1 MIPDDPVLPF
11 TPLEES
17 QAAADPFTQFSGWLG
32 EAVNVI
38 KPEPY
43 AMTLATSTAEGS
55 PSARMVLLRGFDERG
70 FVFYTCYESRKGRE
84 LRANARA
91 ALVFY
96 WGPLHRQ
103 VRVEGKVQVV
113 TAEESD
119 AYFHSRPRESQ
130 LAAWASAQSEV
141 VPDRATLEQRMAE
154 LEQKY
159 EAGVVPRPPQWG
171 GFRVVPEVIE
181 FWQGR
186 LYRLHDRLR
195 YTRQPDGTWRR
206 ERLAP

>member
-1 MIPDDPVLPF
+1 MIPDDPYR
-11 TPLEES
+11 PLLES
-17 QAAADPFTQFSGWLG
+17 EAAADPFTQFHLWLA
-32 EAVNVI
+32 EAVKVI
-38 KPEPY
+38 QPEPY
-43 AMTLATSTAEGS
+43 AMTLATATADGA
-55 PSARMVLLRGFDERG
+55 PSARMVLLRGCDERG
-70 FVFYTCYESRKGRE
+70 FVFFTGYDSRKGRE

-113 TAEESD
+113 TAAESD
-119 AYFHSRPRESQ
+119 DYFHSRPRESQ
-130 LAAWASAQSEV
+130 LAAWASSQSEV
-141 VPDRATLEQRMAE
+141 VPDRGTLERRMAE
-154 LEQKY
+154 FETKHA
-159 EAGVVPRPPQWG
+159 AGVVPRPPQWG

-186 LYRLHDRLR
+186 LHRLHDRLR
-195 YTRQPDGTWRR
+195 YRRLPDGNWLR